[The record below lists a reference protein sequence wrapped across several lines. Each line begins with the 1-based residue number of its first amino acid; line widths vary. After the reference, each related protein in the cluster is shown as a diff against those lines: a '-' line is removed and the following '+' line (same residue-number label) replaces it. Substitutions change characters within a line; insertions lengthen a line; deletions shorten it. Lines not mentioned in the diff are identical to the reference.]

1 MRSAK
6 KYISPVD
13 MEIIYRAQRSVLTVL
28 NEERPPVNSSEARE
42 LSDQIIRKLVAIAR
56 EGVIDFEMLRER
68 ALAEIARF

>member
-28 NEERPPVNSSEARE
+28 NEERPPVTSSEARE
-42 LSDQIIRKLVAIAR
+42 LSDQITRKLVAIAR